1 MKSKITLFS
10 GETNRMSMF
19 LSAVVLAFVIGAL
32 LALILPK
39 NETLV
44 KLQSGEYKLE
54 CMFED
59 GWREV
64 PKEKIVDTDDEKGG
78 WIFTNGYART
88 CKVIKTK

>member
-19 LSAVVLAFVIGAL
+19 LSAVALAFVTGAL

-54 CMFED
+54 CMFEG

-64 PKEKIVDTDDEKGG
+64 PKEKIVDIDDEKGG